1 MAEAAAGIGGEEA
14 RLLAHRPFVLYFTG
28 RGFSRFAAQM
38 ATVALGWQVY
48 GLTGSA
54 FYLGLLGLVQFL
66 PVLLLVFVAGHAADR
81 YDRRRVVQVCQ
92 TVRGGGGGV
101 PGWGTYQGWLTGPAA
116 STPR

>member
-38 ATVALGWQVY
+38 GTVALGWQVY

-66 PVLLLVFVAGHAADR
+66 PVLVLVFLAGHAADR

-92 TVRGGGGGV
+92 TVHGGGGG
-101 PGWGTYQGWLTGPAA
+101 GAGMGDISGLARRSAA
-116 STPR
+116 SSPR